1 MFSKREIMLI
11 SDIFLNKKLTKYINF
26 KRLNLFKLNLMRY
39 IFTTLILVFLS
50 SCNNDNGFVINGTID
65 VIDDTKVYI
74 LQADQNNQPF
84 IKDSTLVKSNQFSF
98 KGISAT
104 PEISYIQVEGVN
116 GYVLAIL
123 EKGEITADI
132 DKNNISKSTVFGTV
146 SNDDF
151 VKYKLET
158 KSLVDNMNSI
168 ASSAQDAV
176 MNGDVATAKELEKD
190 YNKKEREVLLY
201 EWDFIID
208 NLDSYMSALLLEVF
222 MVENKVNKDSIIDV
236 YESFSNRIKVSGV
249 GKNIASLLSQYE
261 DPIEVGEI
269 APDFTAPGI
278 DGSNITLSKITET
291 NTVTLLDFWAAWCR
305 PCRVENPNLVR
316 LYKKYNQNGFDIIGV
331 SLDRTKEQWEQA
343 IEDDDLPWTQV
354 SNLSFWNDPVA
365 RRYSIR
371 AIPQSYLIDNTG
383 TVIGKNLRGNDLE
396 ERIKFALSL
405 ND

>member
-1 MFSKREIMLI
+1 MLI
-11 SDIFLNKKLTKYINF
+11 SDIFLNKKLTKDINF
-26 KRLNLFKLNLMRY
+26 KRLNLSKFYLMRY
-39 IFTTLILVFLS
+39 IYITLVLALLS
-50 SCNNDNGFVINGTID
+50 SCNNDNSFVINGTID

-84 IKDSTLVKSNQFSF
+84 IKDSTSVKSSQFSF

-123 EKGEITADI
+123 ETGEITADI
-132 DKNNISKSTVFGTV
+132 DKNNISKSIVSGTI

-168 ASSAQDAV
+168 ASSAQDAI
-176 MNGDVATAKELEKD
+176 MNGDVETAKELEKD

-278 DGSNITLSKITET
+278 DGSNITLSKITES
-291 NTVTLLDFWAAWCR
+291 NAVTLLDFWAAWCR

-343 IEDDDLPWTQV
+343 IEDDNLLWTQV